1 MCVWDVSFCLRSC
14 VYGLVIIYRTQVRRG
29 PPDSSPQQTGTSRT
43 VKRYPSSSGPITSN
57 ALPNGNG
64 YSNGNEHGNW
74 YGNRNG
80 HTNTHSHNTHR
91 PTSNSQLHGQFSNAL
106 LPAGKCNETEYM
118 YVFHLNICEYHKSW
132 LCYHFTSSAPSYL
145 KTNAIA
151 TNAWRN
157 SEWPQY
163 MHTLPVVSLFNI
175 SHEEKL
181 AASQDA
187 LPFSL
192 RPNTSHPLWSSSHA
206 QTFRIKAIAVW
217 ACARLRSYV
226 LRNLWEFTQTLL
238 WHDRHWT
245 LVAVGNVMWTSP
257 VFSPLWS
264 NVHSCLP
271 FHILLFLATYRSDGC
286 WTASHHYTVL
296 TYTLFVSFTHTHIQN
311 TFSQR

>member
-1 MCVWDVSFCLRSC
+1 MVTRIRCSWVYLCDCIYMCVWDVSVCLRSC

-64 YSNGNEHGNW
+64 YSNSNEHGNW

-192 RPNTSHPLWSSSHA
+192 CPNTSHPLWSSSHA

-257 VFSPLWS
+257 VFSPLLFDPTCTAVCRS
-264 NVHSCLP
+264 TSSC
-271 FHILLFLATYRSDGC
+271 F
-286 WTASHHYTVL
+286 
-296 TYTLFVSFTHTHIQN
+296 
-311 TFSQR
+311 